1 MVQSR
6 TEDQRTYTTKYFDN
20 HIEKIYFSVEKES
33 HEVGAEIKGFKT
45 LKFAAYFFF
54 RSKSFVQREFILS
67 IEMNNYDGS
76 V

>member
-45 LKFAAYFFF
+45 LKFAAYFFSAQNLLF
-54 RSKSFVQREFILS
+54 RENSYYPSR
-67 IEMNNYDGS
+67 
-76 V
+76 